1 MMDDGV
7 RYGWPAEDRRR
18 APLSRWMTGIAV
30 VLAAGI
36 AGGVWACGPG
46 AAVAARPGAAT
57 QALIA
62 APGAAPRTAAP
73 APAAP
78 ASAAKG
84 SAPGFSPRTLDEL
97 DRALTSAMAAG
108 RAAER
113 EEETRRAAAER
124 SARSGFPVE
133 ERMEMSSTMYCLRG
147 NMRTG
152 VRTRDGMAAG
162 DPRVLPLGSVVRVTH
177 PDGRPIG
184 IFVIMDTGG
193 AIKGNKID
201 IYVDSCSEA
210 LRWGRR
216 SVVTEVLSTGR
227 AADGDLR

>member
-1 MMDDGV
+1 MDERV
-7 RYGWPAEDRRR
+7 RYGWPADRRIR
-18 APLSRWMTGIAV
+18 LSRWMTVAVLLLSVAV
-30 VLAAGI
+30 V
-36 AGGVWACGPG
+36 GGVWACGPG
-46 AAVAARPGAAT
+46 AVVRTPGAAT

-62 APGAAPRTAAP
+62 SPVAAPAAAPAPAPPAAAAP
-73 APAAP
+73 APAAK
-78 ASAAKG
+78 A

-97 DRALTSAMAAG
+97 DRALASAMAAG

-113 EEETRRAAAER
+113 EEETRRLAAER
-124 SARSGFPVE
+124 SASAGFPVE

-162 DPRVLPLGSVVRVTH
+162 DPRVLPLGSVVRVSH

-201 IYVDSCSEA
+201 IYVDSCPEA
-210 LRWGRR
+210 IRWGRR
-216 SVVTEVLSTGR
+216 PVITEVLSTGR
-227 AADGDLR
+227 ASQRDLR

>member
-1 MMDDGV
+1 MDDRV
-7 RYGWPAEDRRR
+7 RYGWPADRRVH
-18 APLSRWMTGIAV
+18 LSRGMTVAVLLLSAAV
-30 VLAAGI
+30 V
-36 AGGVWACGPG
+36 GGVWACGPG
-46 AAVAARPGAAT
+46 AALRTPGAAT

-62 APGAAPRTAAP
+62 APVPAPGATTASAAAP
-73 APAAP
+73 APAAK
-78 ASAAKG
+78 SG
-84 SAPGFSPRTLDEL
+84 APGYSPRTLDEL
-97 DRALTSAMAAG
+97 DRALASAMAAG

-113 EEETRRAAAER
+113 EEETRRLSAER
-124 SARSGFPVE
+124 SARSGFPVA

-162 DPRVLPLGSVVRVTH
+162 DPRVLPLGSVVRVSH

-216 SVVTEVLSTGR
+216 PVVTEVLSTGR
-227 AADGDLR
+227 ASERDLR